1 MELPAHIATS
11 ITMGLVGQIPLGEY
25 LQVSINQGLF
35 FIGHAFRVCPL
46 AQLSNRAPIHTSG
59 HAHP

>member
-1 MELPAHIATS
+1 MQLPTQIATS
-11 ITMGLVGQIPLGEY
+11 IAMGFVIQIPPGEY